1 MQRAPSARSVVVVVN
16 VDVVSV
22 VEDEVTEVVLAVKV
36 DVSDVDV
43 SVPVVIVVE
52 QPGDET

>member
-1 MQRAPSARSVVVVVN
+1 MVVN